1 MMKLLKNILLVVGL
15 MNSINGLAQK
25 NDFVKGELLIQINP
39 SSSSLEIFRQMEQD
53 LFLTIESS
61 ACISPVMNIYQLRFS
76 DSSLDLNRI
85 ISYCNSTTGI
95 MVAQKN
101 HYVYERETIPSDTLF
116 DEQWHHKNTGQTG
129 GTVDADIDS
138 PEAWD
143 ITTGGLT
150 THGDTIVVCI
160 IEGSGVDIN
169 HIDLKDNIWK
179 NYAEIPDNGIDDD
192 NNGYVDD
199 YLGWHVITLNDV
211 ITAGTHGTRV
221 AGMIGATGDNITG
234 VSGVNWDVKMMI
246 VQGQQASNEAT
257 VIAAYSYP
265 LSMRKRYNDSQGQE
279 GAFVVATSSSWGID
293 GGSPADSPLWCAM
306 YDSLGYYGVLS
317 IGATTNDNANV
328 DVVGDLPTT
337 CPSEYLVAVTM
348 TNSQDLRASS
358 GYGTTNVDLGA
369 PGSSVRTTSISNAYS
384 TTSGTSFATPL
395 VTGCVALA
403 YSAPCAD
410 FINFVK
416 SNPADAAL
424 DMKDYLLESV
434 DQTAG
439 LMTEVSSGGRAN
451 VKKYIDS
458 LLAACDPATC
468 ITPYY
473 LNTPVVS
480 DTSVEITWDGFA
492 TDYIVWFSL
501 SGSPAVPTNIVAG
514 NSLLIDTLQPCSYY
528 TFYLQA
534 NCGVDSSSLSNPFTF
549 QTDGCCTNP
558 ALTVVSKNSNS
569 ITLDWAD
576 VLSAT
581 SYNIRYK
588 ISTDAVWTEIT
599 NVTAPYAFT
608 GLSGC
613 ATYDFQIHT
622 QCADSTQGYGSTHT
636 IATLGCGACTEQNY
650 CDVSGYNA
658 NLEWIQSISI
668 NGFTNSTGSNGGWLQ
683 SNQIITA
690 LTPGVVYNINLTPG
704 YSGSAFTEG
713 FSIWIDFNY
722 NGIFETTEN
731 ILNNVT
737 TNTTLNTIITIPLSA
752 TPGITKMRIGMRALS
767 APEIC
772 PISSFFGEYEDYCVY
787 IGPQTGID
795 ESAITSLNVYP
806 NPATNQIQIT
816 CSEPIQSIQILDYSG
831 KHILH
836 ASPSE
841 TNLISV
847 DGLASGIYF
856 VRVETASGI
865 YLAKFI
871 KQ

>member
-246 VQGQQASNEAT
+246 VKGQQASNEAT

-458 LLAACDPATC
+458 LLAHVIRQLA
-468 ITPYY
+468 
-473 LNTPVVS
+473 LH
-480 DTSVEITWDGFA
+480 
-492 TDYIVWFSL
+492 
-501 SGSPAVPTNIVAG
+501 PTI
-514 NSLLIDTLQPCSYY
+514 
-528 TFYLQA
+528 
-534 NCGVDSSSLSNPFTF
+534 
-549 QTDGCCTNP
+549 
-558 ALTVVSKNSNS
+558 
-569 ITLDWAD
+569 
-576 VLSAT
+576 
-581 SYNIRYK
+581 
-588 ISTDAVWTEIT
+588 
-599 NVTAPYAFT
+599 
-608 GLSGC
+608 
-613 ATYDFQIHT
+613 
-622 QCADSTQGYGSTHT
+622 
-636 IATLGCGACTEQNY
+636 
-650 CDVSGYNA
+650 
-658 NLEWIQSISI
+658 
-668 NGFTNSTGSNGGWLQ
+668 
-683 SNQIITA
+683 
-690 LTPGVVYNINLTPG
+690 
-704 YSGSAFTEG
+704 
-713 FSIWIDFNY
+713 
-722 NGIFETTEN
+722 
-731 ILNNVT
+731 
-737 TNTTLNTIITIPLSA
+737 
-752 TPGITKMRIGMRALS
+752 
-767 APEIC
+767 
-772 PISSFFGEYEDYCVY
+772 
-787 IGPQTGID
+787 
-795 ESAITSLNVYP
+795 
-806 NPATNQIQIT
+806 
-816 CSEPIQSIQILDYSG
+816 
-831 KHILH
+831 
-836 ASPSE
+836 
-841 TNLISV
+841 
-847 DGLASGIYF
+847 
-856 VRVETASGI
+856 
-865 YLAKFI
+865 
-871 KQ
+871 